1 MGEEALRKDGLGQWL
16 PDRGVFT
23 TQGHMAGSGDVLGF
37 HTGVADSC
45 LFWHPVGQDQRHC

>member
-16 PDRGVFT
+16 PDRGDFT